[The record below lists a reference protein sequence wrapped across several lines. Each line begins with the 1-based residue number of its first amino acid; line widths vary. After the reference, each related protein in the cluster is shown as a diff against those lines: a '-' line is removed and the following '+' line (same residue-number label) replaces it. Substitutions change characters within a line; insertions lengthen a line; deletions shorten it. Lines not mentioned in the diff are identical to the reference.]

1 MLSAPGGASVAPPGP
16 PARAPALPAI
26 DSLPGSG
33 MHAASGFHFT
43 GRLVAMATGST
54 TTAPR
59 KRQAHSPAEAVE
71 MRARAPPPSPPRAA
85 CRARA
90 ACDRPLPRL
99 ERVTS
104 ARSLLENDARY
115 ENEYLF
121 RKCGI
126 ITYQYASRNDILQIY
141 SPRFFAGAARPRLL
155 TQWHHF
161 YIKLCTGCS
170 RVRLQRAPRTPLGCS
185 ATLQRASARR
195 AGRERSAAALTCA
208 P

>member
-59 KRQAHSPAEAVE
+59 KRQAHSPAQAVE
-71 MRARAPPPSPPRAA
+71 MRSPAPPLSRQRRVL
-85 CRARA
+85 RARGMW
-90 ACDRPLPRL
+90 RPLPRL
-99 ERVTS
+99 ERATS

-126 ITYQYASRNDILQIY
+126 ITYQYESRNDILQIY
-141 SPRFFAGAARPRLL
+141 SPRFFGGAARPRLL

-161 YIKLCTGCS
+161 YIKLCTGRGRGGGS
-170 RVRLQRAPRTPLGCS
+170 RVRLQRAPRNPLGCS
-185 ATLQRASARR
+185 ATLQRASPR
-195 AGRERSAAALTCA
+195 T
-208 P
+208 